1 MYRVRSISRVAARSA
16 RGFATVVNAART
28 VAPAL
33 SSGTRFATAQQQQ
46 RRVGGQLQVRALSD
60 FKDDYDGK
68 VADRAAQG
76 LVMTPLNPQETAA
89 LVEHLKAP
97 PAGEEDFLMDLFT
110 NRVPPGVDESAYVKA
125 AFLADV
131 AKGAASSPII
141 DRVKAVEI
149 LGQ

>member
-89 LVEHLKAP
+89 LVEHLKVRAVR
-97 PAGEEDFLMDLFT
+97 L
-110 NRVPPGVDESAYVKA
+110 ESITIA
-125 AFLADV
+125 A
-131 AKGAASSPII
+131 
-141 DRVKAVEI
+141 EI
-149 LGQ
+149 HS